1 MSAISSGNDSGSTG
15 TDDFPSRLSACT
27 TPGELRQAFSDLCN
41 DLGEVVNVTALCGMD
56 QANTLCVVDFLP
68 GTRPLVAIAERL
80 NGKVFG
86 LSSVAVSIELPKD
99 FGCPKGFQTP
109 PPACSCT
116 IRR

>member
-1 MSAISSGNDSGSTG
+1 MSAISSGNDGGGPEASA
-15 TDDFPSRLSACT
+15 PRLNACT
-27 TPGELRQAFSDLCN
+27 TPGELRRAFSDLCR
-41 DLGEVVNVTALCGMD
+41 DLGEVVNVTALCGPD

-80 NGKVFG
+80 GGKVFG
-86 LSSVAVSIELPKD
+86 LSSVAVTLDLPKD
-99 FGCPKGFQTP
+99 FGCPRGFQTP